1 MRNIHVTASTTRVG
15 IYCLYNCA
23 LKIEKA
29 KPKPLVLTKFLR
41 GRLLGLLALDEVI
54 SYKTQILVI

>member
-54 SYKTQILVI
+54 S